1 MAHLESRLINYLESI
16 TGEPPDLQ
24 RVSRE
29 RVASLPLFLRDR
41 YHLYSARLFGRKCLL
56 AIETPDRE
64 AGSPAEYGA
73 HAESLRAKLGEPVVI
88 VLPALPSYARNRMV
102 RSSVPFIVPG
112 NQLFLPFLMVDLR
125 ERFPRT
131 SPASGSRLTPAAQ
144 CILLYHLL
152 RDPLD
157 QLALR
162 DIASRVGYSAMM
174 LTRAKDELE
183 ASQLCESLRKGRSI
197 LLRFTDSGRA
207 LWDGAEP
214 LLSSPVNKT
223 HWVRWENPGHPAL
236 AAGLTA
242 LSRRTL
248 IEDDRVPTY
257 ALLHE
262 NYRVNLE
269 KGLFHGCPGPSEAT
283 ARLESWSYNPSLLSD
298 DQAVDSLSL
307 YLSLR
312 GSVDERVQQ
321 QLERL
326 IGEVKW

>member
-1 MAHLESRLINYLESI
+1 MAKLESRLVNYLESI

-24 RVSRE
+24 GESGDRF
-29 RVASLPLFLRDR
+29 ASLPLFLRDR
-41 YHLYSARLFGRKCLL
+41 YRLYSVRLFGRECLL
-56 AIETPDRE
+56 ALEAPDWE

-73 HAESLRAKLGEPVVI
+73 HAESLRSKLGEPVAMVI
-88 VLPALPSYARNRMV
+88 PTLPSYARNRMV
-102 RSSVPFIVPG
+102 RSGVPFVVPG
-112 NQLFLPFLMVDLR
+112 NQMFLPFLAVDLR
-125 ERFPRT
+125 ERFLRPHAA
-131 SPASGSRLTPAAQ
+131 PINRLTPAAQ

-152 RDPLD
+152 REPLD

-162 DIASRVGYSAMM
+162 EIASRVGYSAMM

-183 ASQLCESLRKGRSI
+183 VAQLCESLRKGRSI
-197 LLRFTDSGRA
+197 VLRFPESGRA
-207 LWDGAEP
+207 LWTRAEP

-223 HWVRWENPGHPAL
+223 HWVRWENPGPPAL

-242 LSRRTL
+242 LSRRSL

-262 NYRVNLE
+262 TYRANLE

-283 ARLESWSYNPSLLSD
+283 ARIESWSYNPSLLSS
-298 DQAVDSLSL
+298 DQTVDRLSL

-312 GSVDERVQQ
+312 NSADERVQQ

-326 IGEVKW
+326 IEEVKW